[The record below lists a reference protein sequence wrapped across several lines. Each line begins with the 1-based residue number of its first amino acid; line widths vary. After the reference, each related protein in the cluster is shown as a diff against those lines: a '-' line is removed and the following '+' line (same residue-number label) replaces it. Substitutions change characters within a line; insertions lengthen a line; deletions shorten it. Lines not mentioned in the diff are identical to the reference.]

1 MLEFAGN
8 KYIYF
13 PKVKKDKIK
22 KIRDSENDNAPEAP
36 ILKAPNE
43 MNKMEIEKDEI
54 SSKLKK
60 YGQQNAKEK
69 KGSNLSDSSD
79 DAYLQVNFKDFNI
92 DLENSKINP
101 LQASNQN
108 AAPDINFK
116 KAIDT
121 NACVVRYI

>member
-69 KGSNLSDSSD
+69 KRFQL
-79 DAYLQVNFKDFNI
+79 I
-92 DLENSKINP
+92 
-101 LQASNQN
+101 
-108 AAPDINFK
+108 
-116 KAIDT
+116 
-121 NACVVRYI
+121 R

>member
-1 MLEFAGN
+1 MGN
-8 KYIYF
+8 KMQ
-13 PKVKKDKIK
+13 KK
-22 KIRDSENDNAPEAP
+22 
-36 ILKAPNE
+36 
-43 MNKMEIEKDEI
+43 
-54 SSKLKK
+54 
-60 YGQQNAKEK
+60 K

-121 NACVVRYI
+121 NACVVRYKALQNPEINVSHLYKCSKCQGYLNKFSSFRKILKAVNMIGLANFVQI